1 MGSFI
6 ILSSVLAIEDTV
18 SMSLYFNN
26 NVDVINNVLY
36 EFYMS
41 NVSDKLITIHNL
53 IIEFINELSINN
65 VDITDVNT
73 INIYKRHGVNINM
86 LYCNPITLDHLDD
99 FINNFKLCIELTK
112 NFDKYKYSGENV

>member
-1 MGSFI
+1 
-6 ILSSVLAIEDTV
+6 
-18 SMSLYFNN
+18 
-26 NVDVINNVLY
+26 
-36 EFYMS
+36 MS